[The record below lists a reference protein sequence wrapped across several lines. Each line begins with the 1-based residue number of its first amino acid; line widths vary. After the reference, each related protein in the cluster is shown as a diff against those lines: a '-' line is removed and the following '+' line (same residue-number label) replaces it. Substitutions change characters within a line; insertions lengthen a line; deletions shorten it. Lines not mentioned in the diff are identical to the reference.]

1 MKASELVTYIKQAVR
16 EEVSLA
22 INKQIKPMLKEILK
36 EQKSNKLVSSNQNG
50 KLKMTSALGIE
61 NKTKP
66 TKQNKRFVKD
76 PTLNEILNET
86 ANDGWDRMGDK
97 TYTSDMAAGM
107 GMQSMDQT
115 FGGKPSVQQMLPN
128 DKKHVEIPEAVEKA
142 LTRDYTDLIK
152 AIDKKKSNK

>member
-1 MKASELVTYIKQAVR
+1 MDTF
-16 EEVSLA
+16 
-22 INKQIKPMLKEILK
+22 
-36 EQKSNKLVSSNQNG
+36 
-50 KLKMTSALGIE
+50 
-61 NKTKP
+61 TKP